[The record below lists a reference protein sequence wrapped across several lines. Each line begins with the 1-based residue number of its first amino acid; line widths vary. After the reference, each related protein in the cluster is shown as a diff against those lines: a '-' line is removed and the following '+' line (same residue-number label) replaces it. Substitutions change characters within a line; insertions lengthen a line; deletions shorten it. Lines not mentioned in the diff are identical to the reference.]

1 MAGQWSLSRFCMALT
16 SILSRLRTDILP
28 NDTQTRSVLKE
39 VKSFMLFVY
48 TIMFFFLYAMLSGWL
63 PIKFEQGVKKNS
75 ARQFYIIII
84 GLDREHLLV
93 NSSIAT

>member
-1 MAGQWSLSRFCMALT
+1 
-16 SILSRLRTDILP
+16 
-28 NDTQTRSVLKE
+28 
-39 VKSFMLFVY
+39 MLFVY
-48 TIMFFFLYAMLSGWL
+48 TIMFFFWYAMLSGWL

-84 GLDREHLLV
+84 GLDREQLLV